1 MNRSTPFARANMMM
15 AAIAAAMGLSSF
27 AKESALSAIGPYKS
41 RGKGRGTPSR
51 NFYKSRSKYM
61 PHYGAKESAKAVKR
75 LAAAQPTE
83 LKQAA

>member
-1 MNRSTPFARANMMM
+1 MQRSTPFARAHAMF
-15 AAIAAAMGLSSF
+15 AAIAAAMGGGMSREL
-27 AKESALSAIGPYKS
+27 AIAQAAPYQS

-51 NFYKSRSKYM
+51 NFYKSRSRYM

-75 LAAAQPTE
+75 LAAMQPE